1 MARASSISRKV
12 RGTADPSASLGMTKE
27 RATVALRVVAGPRI
41 CGRYSY
47 LGQYPMPDETRPYPL
62 ASREPVTFSIF
73 SCFLHIKPAVFQ
85 ALSSPQQ
92 SRHPERSASQI
103 YRK

>member
-1 MARASSISRKV
+1 
-12 RGTADPSASLGMTKE
+12 
-27 RATVALRVVAGPRI
+27 
-41 CGRYSY
+41 
-47 LGQYPMPDETRPYPL
+47 MPDETRPYPL

-103 YRK
+103 YRKQRNLWRGVEGPRGCLLADALGSFPAANFNGR